1 MEADLMLRIHALSHP
16 VLDDAARTGWALG
29 AFRVCAP
36 AVLLLIGWH
45 LVRREYRQALAW
57 AGVGLGAA
65 ILPELVKAL
74 VARPR
79 PALWPWLIPTSG
91 YAFPSGHAVAGTALY
106 PLLGWLALRSR
117 GRGCFGYGLG
127 LVVGVFIGL
136 TRLYAG
142 VHWPTDVLAGWGLGA
157 ALSLVAVR
165 WLDRPRIGLAL
176 TAPRRSS
183 KVVRLGR

>member
-1 MEADLMLRIHALSHP
+1 MDAGILIRIHELSHP
-16 VLDDAARTGWALG
+16 ALDAAARAGWALG
-29 AFRVCAP
+29 VFRYCGP
-36 AVLLLIGWH
+36 AVLLLVVWH
-45 LVRREYRQALAW
+45 LVRRERREAAAW
-57 AGVGLGAA
+57 VAVGLAA
-65 ILPELVKAL
+65 ALLPEIVKAL

-117 GRGCFGYGLG
+117 GRGRLGYGLG

-142 VHWPTDVLAGWGLGA
+142 VHWPTDVLAGWGFGA

-165 WLDRPRIGLAL
+165 WLDRPQIGLASDR
-176 TAPRRSS
+176 PRLDSPPA
-183 KVVRLGR
+183 VL